1 MPSPVTLS
9 LTASTILILA
19 ACAGEIECEG
29 TAKACDGDMLQECVD
44 GSHVH

>member
-19 ACAGEIECEG
+19 ACAGESECEE
-29 TAKACDGDMLQECVD
+29 TAKACDGDILQECAD
-44 GSHVH
+44 GAHVY